1 MPRVD
6 IFVGLAGHLN
16 LKLLPSPQPP
26 NVMRRLVA
34 RRTGLLE
41 AVDLGHDEFGFGWF
55 GVGDV
60 DRVAGA
66 GGDAVEFA
74 GE

>member
-1 MPRVD
+1 MVYLVNIVVPS
-6 IFVGLAGHLN
+6 N
-16 LKLLPSPQPP
+16 LKLLPGPQPA
-26 NVMRRLVA
+26 NVMCGLVA
-34 RRTGLLE
+34 GGPDLFE
-41 AVDLGHDEFGFGWF
+41 AVDLGHDEFGFGGF